1 MAEVN
6 ELIGG
11 YKLRSLLQ
19 TGQQS
24 QVFEVTEPTSG
35 RHFAMKI
42 LLPESASSQDHRKTL
57 FHEAEVGIKM
67 RHENVINILKVS
79 KDQHNPHF
87 IMEFFPSGSLRARL
101 LSRDAQ
107 GKRDESGKDFI
118 KQHAKKIFKQMATGL
133 AYMNASGYVHR
144 DVKPDNILVNG
155 IGQAKLIDF
164 AITKK
169 MEKGFFARMFHK
181 KKKPQGTPS
190 YMSPEQIR
198 DEMVD
203 GRADIYS
210 FGATLYE
217 LTTGRPPFRGASMAD
232 LLRKHLTE
240 KPYPPTAYNADI
252 TDDFAAFVIKLLAKK
267 REDRPEHFHKVLMDL
282 RKLKVFKSD
291 PDPDDE
297 EML

>member
-19 TGQQS
+19 TGQVS
-24 QVFEVTEPTSG
+24 QVFEVIEPTSG

-42 LLPESASSQDHRKTL
+42 LLPEFASNSEHRKNL
-57 FHEAEVGIKM
+57 FNEAEVGIKM

-79 KDQHNPHF
+79 RDPTNPHF
-87 IMEFFPSGSLRARL
+87 IMEFFPSGSLRSRL

-107 GKRDESGKDFI
+107 GKRDDSGKEFI
-118 KQHAKKIFKQMATGL
+118 KAHAKKIFKQIATGL
-133 AYMNASGYVHR
+133 AYMNASGYVLR

-155 IGQAKLIDF
+155 IGQTKLIDF
-164 AITKK
+164 AIAKRI
-169 MEKGFFARMFHK
+169 ERGFLAKMFHR

-198 DEMVD
+198 DELVD
-203 GRADIYS
+203 GRADMYS
-210 FGATLYE
+210 YGVTLYE

-232 LLRKHLTE
+232 LLRKHLVE
-240 KPYPPTAYNADI
+240 KPYPLTAYNPDV
-252 TDDFAAFVIKLLAKK
+252 TEEFSAFVLKLLAKK
-267 REDRPEHFHKVLMDL
+267 REDRLENFHQVLMEL
-282 RKLKVFKSD
+282 RKIKVFKSD
-291 PDPDDE
+291 KDDE
-297 EML
+297 DEDMM